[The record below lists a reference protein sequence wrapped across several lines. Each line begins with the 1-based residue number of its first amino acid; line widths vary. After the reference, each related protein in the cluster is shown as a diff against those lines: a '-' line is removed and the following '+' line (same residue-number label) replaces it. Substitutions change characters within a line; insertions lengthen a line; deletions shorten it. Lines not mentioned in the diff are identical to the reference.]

1 MGKSSLLARHRCC
14 VALIPWARPK
24 FRCLKQNWEAWS
36 RDDIVAMMFIFN
48 EYCRARSYYEE
59 RKEMWPRRFFFRRR
73 ARRSSCTG
81 VRTPVQVCVRR
92 SNPPFR

>member
-59 RKEMWPRRFFFRRR
+59 SPEGF
-73 ARRSSCTG
+73 SSG
-81 VRTPVQVCVRR
+81 DELAGPPVQVFVRR
-92 SNPPFR
+92 SNPPVR